1 MSTHVVLG
9 VAGTVRST
17 HRLLSAAASVNN
29 TLVRA
34 GQNDLY
40 SIIGY
45 NARASFVYLKL
56 YDKATAPAAGTD
68 TPVLTFAL
76 PATATF
82 AIPIPGLSFGLGLGY
97 AFTTAA
103 ADADTGALTAAD
115 ITALNIIYAAG

>member
-1 MSTHVVLG
+1 MSNLVVTG
-9 VAGTVRST
+9 NAGLVRST

-40 SIIGY
+40 QIVGY
-45 NARASFVYLKL
+45 NAAAALRYLKF

-68 TPVLTFAL
+68 TPVLTFVL
-76 PATATF
+76 PATSVF

-115 ITALNIIYAAG
+115 ITGLNIIYAAG